1 MKFHINI
8 EYQDKFFTLFL
19 LGYTSDGGF
28 FVKDLIN
35 DGGEFVVM
43 KSRIPQEAMRQFG
56 IHKISIDKCNFWT
69 CKHSPKMTHH
79 VNGNVH
85 VSGDEIISG
94 FYKFFSGPKGIFS
107 KGMDLNKRD
116 NDGGPFFI
124 FNTQNLPDTKCKVKN
139 SIFIGKND
147 QLIDQYY
154 KPKNEKDYSF
164 VLEFFYL
171 PKSEIQK
178 INLARG
184 IIPFRHINYGIVD
197 LKYIPAPEQS
207 PGFIAVFTRV
217 VAKENPDNSFS
228 FSLNGGTSKLLPNGE
243 HEQISI
249 IYPHNKEMTKGLTI
263 KNLDFRGLNKL
274 KVKIDFLL
282 NKIFKKL

>member
-8 EYQDKFFTLFL
+8 EYQDRFFTLFL

-35 DGGEFVVM
+35 DGGEFIVM
-43 KSRIPQEAMRQFG
+43 RSRIPQEVMRRFG
-56 IHKISIDKCNFWT
+56 THKISMDKVYFWT
-69 CKHSPKMTHH
+69 CKQSPKMTHH

-85 VSGDEIISG
+85 VSGDGIISG
-94 FYKFFSGPKGIFS
+94 FYKFFSGTKGVFS

-124 FNTQNLPDTKCKVKN
+124 FNTQNLPSTVCKVKN
-139 SIFIGKND
+139 SISISKKD

-154 KPKNEKDYSF
+154 KPRSEEDYSF

-171 PKSEIQK
+171 PKSEIK
-178 INLARG
+178 NINLARG
-184 IIPFRHINYGIVD
+184 TVPFKHINYGVIN
-197 LKYIPAPEQS
+197 LKYIPAPKQS
-207 PGFIAVFTRV
+207 PGFIAVFARV
-217 VAKENPDNSFS
+217 VAKGNPDNSFS
-228 FSLNGGTSKLLPNGE
+228 FSLNGGTSKLLPSGE

-249 IYPHNKEMTKGLTI
+249 IYPHDKEMTKGSKI
-263 KNLDFRGLNKL
+263 KNIDFRGLNKL
-274 KVKIDFLL
+274 KVEIDFWLD
-282 NKIFKKL
+282 KIFRK

>member
-1 MKFHINI
+1 MKFYINI

-35 DGGEFVVM
+35 DGGEFIVM
-43 KSRIPQEAMRQFG
+43 KSKISQGAMMKFG
-56 IHKISIDKCNFWT
+56 THKISMDKIDFWR

-79 VNGNVH
+79 INGNVH
-85 VSGDEIISG
+85 VSGEGIISG
-94 FYKFFSGPKGIFS
+94 FYKFFSGPKGVFS

-116 NDGGPFFI
+116 NDGGPLFI
-124 FNTQNLPDTKCKVKN
+124 FSTQNLPDTECEVKN
-139 SIFIGKND
+139 GIFINKSD

-154 KPKNEKDYSF
+154 KPENEEDYSF

-171 PKSEIQK
+171 PKSEIQN

-184 IIPFRHINYGIVD
+184 NVPFRHINYGIVD

-207 PGFIAVFTRV
+207 PGFIAVFTRIV
-217 VAKENPDNSFS
+217 TKENPANSFS
-228 FSLNGGTSKLLPNGE
+228 FSLNGGTSKLLPSGE
-243 HEQISI
+243 HEQIGI
-249 IYPHNKEMTKGLTI
+249 IYPYNEEMVKDFKV

-274 KVKIDFLL
+274 KVGIDSRLS
-282 NKIFKKL
+282 KIFKK